1 MIIWCHFAVEASM
14 EVVMETPSL
23 QPPITFKEIFNSIT
37 ITINDILGLLPQASP
52 LNTKHSVHLSRGRHH
67 AQDQIIE
74 YFTTFLL
81 FDPVTQS
88 FPKKYTN
95 MKQDIFLFEALN
107 ISHLYSASPLIPTT
121 SLPGKRWWIS
131 RELWSPFLLLLY
143 SSCT

>member
-1 MIIWCHFAVEASM
+1 M

-23 QPPITFKEIFNSIT
+23 QPPITFKVISNTITITLTIT
-37 ITINDILGLLPQASP
+37 ITINDILGFLPQVSP
-52 LNTKHSVHLSRGRHH
+52 LNTKHSGHLSRRRHH

-88 FPKKYTN
+88 FPKKYKN

-121 SLPGKRWWIS
+121 SLPGKEMADQS
-131 RELWSPFLLLLY
+131 
-143 SSCT
+143 